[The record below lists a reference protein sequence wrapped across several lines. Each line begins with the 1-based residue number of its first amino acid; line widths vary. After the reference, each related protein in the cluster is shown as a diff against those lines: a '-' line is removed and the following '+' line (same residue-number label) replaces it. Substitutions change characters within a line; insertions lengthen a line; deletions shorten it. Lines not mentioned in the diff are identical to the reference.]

1 MPTTTSHRLKEN
13 NFWCEIRIIEIY
25 SSLWESHLAARFA
38 LLFTLNILWIPKKLF
53 VRKKIATLYTVN
65 IHNNKLSHGI
75 FRTAALKTFFKH
87 LPPPQHFQ
95 ENILLMSKYTNKV
108 QGRVLL
114 FFLRTWNQIG
124 VAKLCKQRLTQD

>member
-1 MPTTTSHRLKEN
+1 M
-13 NFWCEIRIIEIY
+13 RITLGSQICTVIY
-25 SSLWESHLAARFA
+25 VEYFVNSQETIFG
-38 LLFTLNILWIPKKLF
+38 KVLF
-53 VRKKIATLYTVN
+53 VQKKIATLYTVN

-75 FRTAALKTFFKH
+75 FRTAALKTFLKH

-114 FFLRTWNQIG
+114 FFLRAWNQIG

>member
-1 MPTTTSHRLKEN
+1 M
-13 NFWCEIRIIEIY
+13 RITFGSQICTVIY
-25 SSLWESHLAARFA
+25 VEYFVNSQETIFG
-38 LLFTLNILWIPKKLF
+38 KVLF
-53 VRKKIATLYTVN
+53 VQKKIATLHTVN

-108 QGRVLL
+108 QGRVLF

-124 VAKLCKQRLTQD
+124 VAKLCKQRLIQD

>member
-1 MPTTTSHRLKEN
+1 M
-13 NFWCEIRIIEIY
+13 RITFGSQICTVIY
-25 SSLWESHLAARFA
+25 VEYFVNSQETIFG
-38 LLFTLNILWIPKKLF
+38 KVLF
-53 VRKKIATLYTVN
+53 VQKKVATLYTVN

-114 FFLRTWNQIG
+114 FFLRAWDQIG

>member
-1 MPTTTSHRLKEN
+1 MWITFGSQICTV
-13 NFWCEIRIIEIY
+13 IY
-25 SSLWESHLAARFA
+25 VEYFVNSQETIFG
-38 LLFTLNILWIPKKLF
+38 KVLF
-53 VRKKIATLYTVN
+53 VQKKIATLYTVN

-114 FFLRTWNQIG
+114 FFLRAWNQIG

>member
-1 MPTTTSHRLKEN
+1 M
-13 NFWCEIRIIEIY
+13 RIAFGSQICTVIY
-25 SSLWESHLAARFA
+25 VEYFVNSEETIFG
-38 LLFTLNILWIPKKLF
+38 KVLF
-53 VRKKIATLYTVN
+53 VQKKIATLYTVN

-114 FFLRTWNQIG
+114 FFLRAWNQIG
-124 VAKLCKQRLTQD
+124 VAKLCKQRLIQD